1 MGRIYLNNEDRLTLI
16 NIKEKLENKKE
27 KQFIEKLLEQ
37 EENNRRHF
45 NQVAS
50 VYKKEKRKENKD
62 FARSKSEIK
71 RREDVCKKRDFS
83 LK

>member
-27 KQFIEKLLEQ
+27 KQFIERLLEQ

>member
-27 KQFIEKLLEQ
+27 KQFIEGLLEQ

>member
-71 RREDVCKKRDFS
+71 RRKDVCKKRDFS

>member
-27 KQFIEKLLEQ
+27 KQFIEGLLEQ

-50 VYKKEKRKENKD
+50 VYKREKRKENKD

-71 RREDVCKKRDFS
+71 RRKDVCKKRDFS

>member
-16 NIKEKLENKKE
+16 NIKEKLDSEKE
-27 KQFIEKLLEQ
+27 KQFIEGLLEQ

>member
-27 KQFIEKLLEQ
+27 KQFIEGLLEQ

-50 VYKKEKRKENKD
+50 VYKREKRKENKD

-71 RREDVCKKRDFS
+71 RREDVCKKRDFT